1 VYLEKLEAQFKKRKQ
16 AVESGASKEAAE
28 KDSGEDNELE
38 MIGGT
43 SEDDFADA
51 VLYIKEKELLYGEN
65 SLLAK
70 FGNLVREI
78 CSKSKNYQHQGLQR
92 SATLC
97 LVKLMCISSR
107 YCEQNLPLLITIME
121 KSPDPII
128 RCNCVLG
135 LGDMAVCFNNL
146 VDENT
151 DFLYRRLNDESIMV
165 QRTCLMTV
173 TFLILAGQVKVK
185 GQLSSMAKCLE
196 NPDQGIS
203 DMCRLFFSELATKD
217 NAIYNGF
224 IDIFSGLSND
234 ETLSKDSMKRVVK
247 FLVGF
252 IEKERQQKQLAEKLL
267 VRLTKCLDEQQW
279 NDVAF
284 VLATIPYKSEAITQ
298 ALEGGYKIVL
308 ARQ

>member
-1 VYLEKLEAQFKKRKQ
+1 MA
-16 AVESGASKEAAE
+16 
-28 KDSGEDNELE
+28 
-38 MIGGT
+38 
-43 SEDDFADA
+43 
-51 VLYIKEKELLYGEN
+51 
-65 SLLAK
+65 
-70 FGNLVREI
+70 
-78 CSKSKNYQHQGLQR
+78 
-92 SATLC
+92 
-97 LVKLMCISSR
+97 KLMCVSSKF
-107 YCEQNLPLLITIME
+107 CEENLPLLITIME

-128 RCNCVLG
+128 RSNCVLG

-151 DFLYRRLNDESIMV
+151 DFLYRRLTDENIMV

-203 DMCRLFFSELATKD
+203 DMCRLFFTELATKD

-234 ETLSKDSMKRVVK
+234 PTLEKEPMKRIVK

-252 IEKERQQKQLAEKLL
+252 IEKERHQKQLSEKLL
-267 VRLTKCLDEQQW
+267 VRLMKCQSECEW

-284 VLATIPYKSEAITQ
+284 VLNTIPYKNESIAQ
-298 ALEGGYKIVL
+298 ALEEGFKMVL
-308 ARQ
+308 ARN